1 MKKFL
6 FTLAA
11 LLMAGSICAEDYM
24 YIEDFTVPQSVL
36 QGATAKSRRMTLDVY
51 AHFEGYANVWMT
63 DFGGVD
69 KEVPQGM
76 TVVTGKAGWGMID
89 IPYMDDMGEDA
100 TVTCPLS
107 QSNDKLRYIGA
118 LTNGGYWYTDDLDP
132 DVDDPVIYGSVKFR
146 RVADN
151 GGNDYVMM
159 TVTVEFDPAFAGAD
173 FYVDCNAVAMSD
185 ARGACA
191 PGVTIR
197 KTCKISIEKSE
208 PVVAEAP
215 VFEMDENYTIT
226 ATCAND
232 YKAFID
238 SEQVTLPYTVAQ
250 TYEEQTI
257 VVTGYGYGEEM
268 ENSDTVEYTFI
279 VPAMERPVT
288 PEPEINVEYG
298 VNNAS
303 ATITIEGEGTIYF
316 SYDGENWLEYD
327 ESIFIEMPGEY
338 TIYAKADN
346 GGDYVES
353 GVVSKDVTI
362 EEKPIADAPDFFV
375 MEDNVIDATC
385 ENDYKAFINGQE
397 VTLPYVVEQTY
408 EEQTIVVSGYGYGEN
423 MQNSAT
429 VQETFIIPALER
441 PVTPEP
447 TIYVEYG
454 ENNTSATITIEGEGT
469 IYYSIDGQNWD
480 EYTGAIVIDVPGE
493 YTIYA
498 KADNGGDYVA
508 SDITTE
514 TVKVEAAPEPM
525 EKTGNPSIS
534 ANASYQ
540 SYTVVVTAPATDPDA
555 DLFYR
560 VRYENGEWSDWMPYT
575 GEVVFTEFGYYEVEA
590 YAQADGKDV
599 SNHVSVGFYLDE
611 NTSAAEILGGKTVA
625 STRYFN
631 MAGQEMSEAN
641 GVCIIVT
648 TFTDGTTSAVKVMK

>member
-36 QGATAKSRRMTLDVY
+36 QGATAKARRMDVSVM
-51 AHFEGYANVWMT
+51 AHFEGYVNTWMT
-63 DFGGVD
+63 DVLPSTEAMTLKIGV
-69 KEVPQGM
+69 EGEGM
-76 TVVTGKAGWGMID
+76 TV
-89 IPYMDDMGEDA
+89 PYLDKMGNNKTASVALNSSDSG
-100 TVTCPLS
+100 T
-107 QSNDKLRYIGA
+107 RFIGV
-118 LTNGGYWYTDDLDP
+118 LTMAGYWYPEGLDP
-132 DVDDPVIYGSVKFR
+132 DEDDPVTYGSVKF
-146 RVADN
+146 AL
-151 GGNDYVMM
+151 GDYEMFI
-159 TVTVEFDPAFAGAD
+159 VTLQFDPTFTGGTID
-173 FYVDCNAVAMSD
+173 VICNAVAMSD

-191 PGVTIR
+191 EGVNIT
-197 KTCKISIEKSE
+197 KTCNVSIEKSE

-215 VFEMDENYTIT
+215 VFEMDDNYTIT

-232 YKAFID
+232 YKAFIN

-534 ANASYQ
+534 ANAGDQ

-599 SNHVSVGFYLDE
+599 SNPVSVGFYLDE

>member
-36 QGATAKSRRMTLDVY
+36 QGATAKARRMDVSVM
-51 AHFEGYANVWMT
+51 AHFEGYVNTWMT
-63 DFGGVD
+63 DVLPSTEAMTLKIGV
-69 KEVPQGM
+69 EGEGM
-76 TVVTGKAGWGMID
+76 TV
-89 IPYMDDMGEDA
+89 PYLDKMGNNKTASVALNSSDSG
-100 TVTCPLS
+100 T
-107 QSNDKLRYIGA
+107 RFIGV
-118 LTNGGYWYTDDLDP
+118 LTMAGYWYPEGLDP
-132 DVDDPVIYGSVKFR
+132 DEDDPVTYGSVKF
-146 RVADN
+146 AL
-151 GGNDYVMM
+151 GDYEMFI
-159 TVTVEFDPAFAGAD
+159 VTLQFDPTFTGGTID
-173 FYVDCNAVAMSD
+173 VICNAVAMSD
-185 ARGACA
+185 TRGACA
-191 PGVTIR
+191 EGVNIT
-197 KTCKISIEKSE
+197 KTCNVSIEQLE

-226 ATCAND
+226 ATCDND
-232 YKAFID
+232 YKAFING
-238 SEQVTLPYTVAQ
+238 EQVTLPYTVAQ

-257 VVTGYGYGEEM
+257 TVTGYGYGEEM
-268 ENSDTVEYTFI
+268 ENSDTVEYIFT

-385 ENDYKAFINGQE
+385 DNDYKAFINGQE

-408 EEQTIVVSGYGYGEN
+408 EEQTITVTGYGYGEN

-469 IYYSIDGQNWD
+469 IYYSFDGQNWD
-480 EYTGAIVIDVPGE
+480 EYTDAIVIDVPGE

-534 ANASYQ
+534 ANAGDQ

-599 SNHVSVGFYLDE
+599 SNPVSVGFYLDE